1 MNQFILMVRI
11 SFYFEHN
18 NVNPFLG
25 DKLLF
30 PRLKFYILLILW
42 AVSTISFLF
51 FFDFVFV
58 YRF

>member
-1 MNQFILMVRI
+1 MVRI